1 MQNMSMHLSLRF
13 DNSVDS
19 NPSEGNKTERM
30 EVFSQADLSD
40 SALAILA
47 ALSMAEVII
56 INQKSTKVKYLT
68 QDSLVFVLMEDSEM
82 VLQIGLVLAG
92 EFCVT
97 MLTFFS
103 EDHLL
108 LLPVEHL

>member
-1 MQNMSMHLSLRF
+1 
-13 DNSVDS
+13 
-19 NPSEGNKTERM
+19 M
-30 EVFSQADLSD
+30 EVFSQADFSD

-68 QDSLVFVLMEDSEM
+68 QGSLVFVRMEDSEM

-103 EDHLL
+103 RDHLH

>member
-1 MQNMSMHLSLRF
+1 
-13 DNSVDS
+13 
-19 NPSEGNKTERM
+19 M
-30 EVFSQADLSD
+30 EVFSHADLSD
-40 SALAILA
+40 SAFAILA

-103 EDHLL
+103 RDHLH
-108 LLPVEHL
+108 LLPVEDL